1 MKKIEI
7 SYNPYKMK
15 TRMKI
20 DGVDVCQSNRYSKIK
35 EFIENGTPL
44 QTWIE
49 PVPYLDW
56 RGFVNEISDTE
67 NNDEV
72 RIIFSG
78 RKIDFN
84 DLQYAIEE
92 QNDRR
97 SEDTRVKYHYEH
109 KKVLDDKVLSR
120 NIEEVV
126 QELKTDRFR
135 KLVEERKT
143 TALKQKYENLEKNY
157 KTAKESE
164 FYIVLAGVYSS
175 GKSTLLNTLIRH
187 DILPT
192 SSVTCTSKNCRIK
205 HNRTLGNKVS
215 LTGYDDK
222 NGIVLPKRIFEND
235 EDCANAFLDICPI
248 NKKIKPEYSNIN
260 KLEIEV
266 DLSHLYPPSVNQD
279 EFTIILIDTPG
290 MNSSES
296 SKDGSNKHA
305 EIALKAISMESKPM
319 IILCADAGTCEDE
332 CIGEFMR
339 EIVNQTKNEG
349 SGFNDRFLFLLNK
362 SDSVGYNSGET
373 VENTKERFSR
383 YLVDSGKWGKENKE
397 DLKLL
402 AEDASHFVPRVFMTT
417 ARIAHGIQKNV
428 FEWEDE
434 CIDLSDDDMKLIGE
448 YQNFKRMILGRRYN
462 YYLSRYCDVPG
473 YRKKEIE
480 EEFNAALEAKNKDRA
495 VELQCGIVSVESAIR
510 DYIERY
516 AYPIKVRG
524 LLETFE
530 DILEDVDSF
539 IGGFIADLQRAKAEL
554 GEKSGAREEA
564 SVRKEQAE
572 KNHVALEKAEEKIRI
587 QKEKVEE
594 IHFNED
600 KLRAAIGGLI
610 RKINS
615 DSNVIYFRTFS
626 THNGGVMNTGQKSR
640 DDVELDI
647 KNRVNSIERMINS
660 SLYETNRVLDSI
672 KKEHDEQ
679 INEILKVVRDTVAVL
694 ENSGLLEQGE
704 YKFTDGVWWKVTLGN
719 ISPEKVIS
727 DTKNTIID
735 KSVKEEKTL
744 NSKKVEWEISWNPFK
759 KFGSLFMD
767 DYVYTEKKVD
777 GSYRVQPIISA
788 ITNYTIDL
796 DKKSKDMQK
805 NFEGS
810 LIAKKKEVTKVLTE
824 IFREMRNFMQDI
836 DNQNAKIE
844 ELGDSIENLELAIE
858 SNKIT
863 YTWLCSLKKRIEE
876 E

>member
-1 MKKIEI
+1 M
-7 SYNPYKMK
+7 
-15 TRMKI
+15 
-20 DGVDVCQSNRYSKIK
+20 
-35 EFIENGTPL
+35 
-44 QTWIE
+44 
-49 PVPYLDW
+49 
-56 RGFVNEISDTE
+56 
-67 NNDEV
+67 
-72 RIIFSG
+72 
-78 RKIDFN
+78 
-84 DLQYAIEE
+84 
-92 QNDRR
+92 
-97 SEDTRVKYHYEH
+97 
-109 KKVLDDKVLSR
+109 
-120 NIEEVV
+120 
-126 QELKTDRFR
+126 
-135 KLVEERKT
+135 
-143 TALKQKYENLEKNY
+143 
-157 KTAKESE
+157 
-164 FYIVLAGVYSS
+164 
-175 GKSTLLNTLIRH
+175 
-187 DILPT
+187 
-192 SSVTCTSKNCRIK
+192 
-205 HNRTLGNKVS
+205 
-215 LTGYDDK
+215 TGYDDK
-222 NGIVLPKRIFEND
+222 NGIVLPKRIFESD
-235 EDCANAFLDICPI
+235 KDCANAFLDICPI
-248 NKKIKPEYSNIN
+248 NGEINPKYANVN

-279 EFTIILIDTPG
+279 KFTIVLVDTPG
-290 MNSSES
+290 MNSTQS
-296 SKDGSNKHA
+296 SKNGSNEHA

-319 IILCADAGTCEDE
+319 IILCADAGTCEDK

-572 KNHVALEKAEEKIRI
+572 KNRAMLKEAEEKISR
-587 QKEKVEE
+587 QLNKVDE
-594 IHFNED
+594 IHFNSK
-600 KLRAAIGGLI
+600 KLKSTIGDLI
-610 RKINS
+610 AKINL
-615 DSNVIYFRTFS
+615 DSNVVYFRSFYS
-626 THNGGVMNTGQKSR
+626 GVMNTGQKSR
-640 DDVELDI
+640 SEVEADI
-647 KNRVNSIERMINS
+647 KSRVNSIERLINN
-660 SLYETNRVLDSI
+660 SLFETNRVLESI

-679 INEILKVVRDTVAVL
+679 INEILNVVKDTVVVL
-694 ENSGLLEQGE
+694 KSSGLLEQGE
-704 YKFTDGVWWKVTLGN
+704 YRFADGVWWKVTLGN
-719 ISPEKVIS
+719 ISPDKVIS

-735 KSVKEEKTL
+735 RSVKEEKTL
-744 NSKKVEWEISWNPFK
+744 NSKKTEWENSWNPFK
-759 KFGSLFMD
+759 KLGSLFMD
-767 DYVYTEKKVD
+767 DYVYTEKKID
-777 GSYRVQPIISA
+777 GSYRTGPILSA
-788 ITNYTIDL
+788 IRNYTTDL
-796 DKKSKDMQK
+796 DKKSKDMEK
-805 NFEGS
+805 NFERNLES
-810 LIAKKKEVTKVLTE
+810 KKKEVKKVIAE
-824 IFREMRNFMQDI
+824 IFSEMENFMQDI
-836 DNQNAKIE
+836 EIQKVRIE
-844 ELGDSIENLELAIE
+844 ELGDSIERLEGEIE
-858 SNKIT
+858 RNRIT
-863 YTWLCSLKKRIEE
+863 YTWLNNLKNKIKGE
-876 E
+876 

>member
-56 RGFVNEISDTE
+56 RGFVNEISDPE

-72 RIIFSG
+72 KIIFSG

-109 KKVLDDKVLSR
+109 KKVLDDKVLSQ

-126 QELKTDRFR
+126 QELKADRFR

-164 FYIVLAGVYSS
+164 FYIVFAGVYSS

-187 DILPT
+187 DVLPT

-205 HNRTLGNKVS
+205 HNRTLGSKVS

-222 NGIVLPKRIFEND
+222 NGIVLPKRIFESD
-235 EDCANAFLDICPI
+235 KDCANAFLDICPI
-248 NKKIKPEYSNIN
+248 NGEINPKYANVN

-279 EFTIILIDTPG
+279 KFTIVLVDTPG
-290 MNSSES
+290 MNSTQS
-296 SKDGSNKHA
+296 SKNGSNEHA

-319 IILCADAGTCEDE
+319 IILCADAGTCEDK

-362 SDSVGYNSGET
+362 SDSVGYNAGET
-373 VENTKERFSR
+373 AENTKERFAR
-383 YLVDSGKWGKENKE
+383 YLVDPDKWGIEENKE
-397 DLKLL
+397 ELKLL
-402 AEDASHFVPRVFMTT
+402 AESASHFVPRIFMTT

-434 CIDLSDDDMKLIGE
+434 CGDLSDDDMRLIDE
-448 YQNFKRMILGRRYN
+448 CNSFRRMICAKRYN
-462 YYLSRYCDVPG
+462 FYLSKYCDVPG

-480 EEFNAALEAKNKDRA
+480 EEFNAALEAKNRTHAAK
-495 VELQCGIVSVESAIR
+495 LQCGIVSVELAIR

-539 IGGFIADLQRAKAEL
+539 IGGFIADLQREKAEL

-564 SVRKEQAE
+564 SIRKKQAE
-572 KNHVALEKAEEKIRI
+572 KDRVALQEANNKI
-587 QKEKVEE
+587 ELEL
-594 IHFNED
+594 N
-600 KLRAAIGGLI
+600 KLSNIKFDSSILGETASKCAWEL
-610 RKINS
+610 KSNS
-615 DSNVIYFRTFS
+615 DVSYFRQ
-626 THNGGVMNTGQKSR
+626 NGKINTGQKSH
-640 DDVELDI
+640 DTVESDI
-647 KNRVNSIERMINS
+647 EKRITSIDTFVKALLCKMYTALED
-660 SLYETNRVLDSI
+660 T
-672 KKEHDEQ
+672 KKYHNEKID
-679 INEILKVVRDTVAVL
+679 EILEVVKKAVAEL
-694 ENSGLLEQGE
+694 EKADLLERGK
-704 YKFTDGVWWKVTLGN
+704 YKFTDSVWWKMNLGD
-719 ISPEKVIS
+719 ISPEKLIS
-727 DTKNTIID
+727 DTKNTMVD
-735 KSVKEEKTL
+735 RSMKEEKTR
-744 NSKKVEWEISWNPFK
+744 NKKKDKWESSWNLFK
-759 KFGSLFMD
+759 KIGSIFMD
-767 DYVYTEKKVD
+767 DYIYKTLEVD
-777 GSYRVQPIISA
+777 GYYKTDKINAA
-788 ITNYTIDL
+788 INDYIFKLTRTSEKIG
-796 DKKSKDMQK
+796 K
-805 NFEGS
+805 NFE
-810 LIAKKKEVTKVLTE
+810 
-824 IFREMRNFMQDI
+824 
-836 DNQNAKIE
+836 
-844 ELGDSIENLELAIE
+844 DSIEEKRKNVRELIMGILQEVKNFYEDIQKQELKIKELSNSIDGLEQEIQRNEETYAWLNSLE
-858 SNKIT
+858 EKI
-863 YTWLCSLKKRIEE
+863 KGE
-876 E
+876 

>member
-56 RGFVNEISDTE
+56 RGFVNEISDPE

-72 RIIFSG
+72 KIIFSG

-109 KKVLDDKVLSR
+109 KKVLDDKVLSQ

-126 QELKTDRFR
+126 QELKADRFR

-164 FYIVLAGVYSS
+164 FYIVFAGVYSS

-187 DILPT
+187 DVLPT

-205 HNRTLGNKVS
+205 HNRTLGSKVS

-222 NGIVLPKRIFEND
+222 NGIVLPKRIFESD
-235 EDCANAFLDICPI
+235 KDCANAFLDICPI
-248 NKKIKPEYSNIN
+248 NGEINPKYANVN

-279 EFTIILIDTPG
+279 KFTIVLVDTPG
-290 MNSSES
+290 MNSTQS
-296 SKDGSNKHA
+296 SKNGSNEHA

-319 IILCADAGTCEDE
+319 IILCADAGTCEDK

-362 SDSVGYNSGET
+362 SDSVGYNAGET
-373 VENTKERFSR
+373 AENTKERFAR
-383 YLVDSGKWGKENKE
+383 YLVDPDKWGIEENKE
-397 DLKLL
+397 ELKLL
-402 AEDASHFVPRVFMTT
+402 AESASHFVPRIFMTT

-434 CIDLSDDDMKLIGE
+434 CGDLSDDDMRLIDE
-448 YQNFKRMILGRRYN
+448 CNSFRRMICAKRYN
-462 YYLSRYCDVPG
+462 FYLSKYCDVPG

-480 EEFNAALEAKNKDRA
+480 EEFNAALEAKNRTHAAK
-495 VELQCGIVSVESAIR
+495 LQCGIVSVELAIR

-554 GEKSGAREEA
+554 GEKSGEREEA
-564 SVRKEQAE
+564 GVRKKQAE
-572 KNHVALEKAEEKIRI
+572 KNRAMLKEAEEKISI
-587 QKEKVEE
+587 QLNKVDG
-594 IHFNED
+594 IHFNSK
-600 KLRAAIGGLI
+600 KLKSAIGDLI
-610 RKINS
+610 AKINK
-615 DSNVIYFRTFS
+615 DSNVVYFRSFYS
-626 THNGGVMNTGQKSR
+626 GVMNTGQKSR
-640 DDVELDI
+640 WEVEADI
-647 KNRVNSIERMINS
+647 KSRVNSIERLINN
-660 SLYETNRVLDSI
+660 SLYETNRVLESI

-679 INEILKVVRDTVAVL
+679 INEILNVVKDTIAIL
-694 ENSGLLEQGE
+694 KSSGLLEQGE

-719 ISPEKVIS
+719 ISPDKVIS
-727 DTKNTIID
+727 DTKNTIVDRSI
-735 KSVKEEKTL
+735 KEEKTL
-744 NSKKVEWEISWNPFK
+744 NSKKTDWETSWNPFK
-759 KFGSLFMD
+759 KIGALFMD
-767 DYVYTEKKVD
+767 DYVYSEKKVD
-777 GSYRVQPIISA
+777 GSYRTWPILSA
-788 ITNYTIDL
+788 INNYTIDL
-796 DKKSKDMQK
+796 DKKSKDMEK
-805 NFEGS
+805 NFENN
-810 LIAKKKEVTKVLTE
+810 LELKKKEVKKVIIE
-824 IFREMRNFMQDI
+824 IFSEMANFMQDI
-836 DNQNAKIE
+836 EKQKVRIE
-844 ELGDSIENLELAIE
+844 ELGDSIERLEWEIE
-858 SNKIT
+858 RNKIT
-863 YTWLCSLKKRIEE
+863 YTWLNNLKNKIKGE
-876 E
+876 